1 MELTFG
7 PGTAKVKDQSCWLP
21 SVPGRVQPTN
31 CMAGF
36 VNPHP
41 YPVVESPKGGVGQL
55 RARQTCSLQ
64 VWCPW
69 QCGRL
74 VRSRGPQARAYLI
87 LCSGYFCIFNTGLV
101 LITVMEINSIQVSSS
116 QVQHSFHQIGSFCL
130 AYENSTKN
138 ISLLCPHLAVYQVTL
153 LEQLGG
159 KVTAGPRASVLW
171 MNAQLPGQ
179 LRLPTGHS
187 ETGKCLKAPNDVSS
201 VMVPVNPETG
211 THHPAHAGPGHL
223 PAPPRL
229 GHRRHL
235 LRPPW

>member
-1 MELTFG
+1 M
-7 PGTAKVKDQSCWLP
+7 
-21 SVPGRVQPTN
+21 
-31 CMAGF
+31 
-36 VNPHP
+36 
-41 YPVVESPKGGVGQL
+41 

-74 VRSRGPQARAYLI
+74 VRSRGPRARAYLI
-87 LCSGYFCIFNTGLV
+87 LCSGYFCIFNIGLV

-138 ISLLCPHLAVYQVTL
+138 ISLLCPHLTVYQVTL
-153 LEQLGG
+153 LEQPGG

-179 LRLPTGHS
+179 LCLPTGPS
-187 ETGKCLKAPNDVSS
+187 ETGKCLKAPNDGSS

-211 THHPAHAGPGHL
+211 THHPAHAGPGHV

>member
-138 ISLLCPHLAVYQVTL
+138 ISFVSTPCCVGDPVR
-153 LEQLGG
+153 
-159 KVTAGPRASVLW
+159 TAGGQSDSWAKGQCPLDECPAAWTAS
-171 MNAQLPGQ
+171 
-179 LRLPTGHS
+179 
-187 ETGKCLKAPNDVSS
+187 
-201 VMVPVNPETG
+201 
-211 THHPAHAGPGHL
+211 PAHGAQ
-223 PAPPRL
+223 
-229 GHRRHL
+229 
-235 LRPPW
+235 